1 MQDLFGKT
9 INLLSNMLD
18 FRAER
23 HNVIVSNISNIDTP
37 GYKPRELVFKR
48 TLEETTVER
57 NRLEMVRTN
66 SRHFN
71 AAQGKDSNFQAA
83 LSGEKM
89 EIDTAMADLA
99 ENNLMYNLTVE
110 LLSRKFNGINT
121 VLKETK

>member
-23 HNVIVSNISNIDTP
+23 HNVIVSNIANIDTP
-37 GYKPRELVFKR
+37 EYQPRELVFKR

-110 LLSRKFNGINT
+110 LLLRKFNGINT